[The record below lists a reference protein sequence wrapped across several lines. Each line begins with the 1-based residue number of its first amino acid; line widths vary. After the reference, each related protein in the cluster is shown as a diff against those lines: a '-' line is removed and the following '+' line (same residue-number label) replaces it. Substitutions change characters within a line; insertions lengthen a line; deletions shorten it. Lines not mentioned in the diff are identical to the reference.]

1 MAKCKVITELV
12 IINNKVDQCKVIIP
26 TNCLR
31 FQNCK
36 YFLKKCLM
44 LIYSSEIKEKK
55 KTATQ
60 SLRKWEP
67 LANICSEAQ

>member
-12 IINNKVDQCKVIIP
+12 IISNKVDQCKVIIS

-55 KTATQ
+55 KNSNTISKEMGTL
-60 SLRKWEP
+60 SKYML
-67 LANICSEAQ
+67 

>member
-12 IINNKVDQCKVIIP
+12 IISNKVDQCKVIIP

-55 KTATQ
+55 NSNTISKEMGTL
-60 SLRKWEP
+60 SKYML
-67 LANICSEAQ
+67 